1 MSAPPGS
8 ALAPARPEVVTER
21 YPPRRP
27 RWVELATSADHKSV
41 GVLYLGTALSFLVL
55 AVTELVLM
63 RVQLIV
69 PESTTIS
76 PTIFDQL
83 LSAYGATAVVM
94 FAIPLALG
102 LIGYLVPLQIGA
114 RGTAFPR
121 LGALSFWLYLA
132 GGITLYASFLYHPPD
147 AGVSSL
153 PPLSDTVFSPTAG
166 VDAWIAG
173 VGLAVLGFVLFSIN
187 LLATL
192 PTRRTPGMVWRRLP
206 LFSWSGA
213 VIGYVLLIAGAVM
226 VAACAML
233 LIDRQ
238 FDGIF
243 FDAGEGGSPI
253 LWQHL
258 SWLFFTGSYLVV
270 LLFAFGAISEIVP
283 TFSGKPAFSH
293 RTVAGSLVAVGAL
306 GVLAWMQNMYT
317 APIPVG
323 FAYFAMAASVALA
336 VPIGLLLFNWTATL
350 WNGALR
356 VRAPLLF
363 ALGAISTMSFGL
375 AAELAY
381 SVIPIGWQLDST
393 SAAQADTYYALV
405 GGSVFGGFAA
415 LHYWFPKL
423 TGRTMGEGL
432 ARVSFW
438 TLLVGIHALA
448 IPMVLAGLDGQP
460 VDIYKYYDSGSL
472 DAYNLIASVGSFV
485 LALGIL
491 LTLANA
497 AYSARRGVA
506 VGADP
511 WRGTTL
517 EWFATSPPPPHNFDL
532 IPDVRGTEPLR
543 DIREAVRRRTATWEP
558 PPPLERPQPRPAGE
572 PASQPEAEPSSS
584 RE

>member
-1 MSAPPGS
+1 VSAPPPAS
-8 ALAPARPEVVTER
+8 LAPARPEVVTER

-27 RWVELATSADHKSV
+27 RWIELATSADHKVV
-41 GVLYLGTALSFLVL
+41 GALYLGAALSFLVL
-55 AVTELVLM
+55 AVIELVLM

-69 PESTTIS
+69 PESTIIS
-76 PTIFDQL
+76 PEIFDQL
-83 LSAYGATAVVM
+83 LSAYGATAVVL
-94 FAIPLALG
+94 FGVPLVLG
-102 LIGYLVPLQIGA
+102 LIAYIVPLQIGA

-132 GGITLYASFLYHPPD
+132 GGITLYASFLYRPPD
-147 AGVSSL
+147 AGVNPL
-153 PPLSDTVFSPTAG
+153 PPLADTVFSPTAG

-173 VGLAVLGFVLFSIN
+173 VGIAVLGFVLFAIN

-192 PTRRTPGMVWRRLP
+192 HTRRAPGMVWRRLP
-206 LFSWSGA
+206 LFSWSA
-213 VIGYVLLIAGAVM
+213 TVIGYLLLVCGAVM

-238 FDGIF
+238 FDGVF

-258 SWLFFTGSYLVV
+258 SWLFFTGAYLVV
-270 LLFAFGAISEIVP
+270 LLFAFGAISEILP

-293 RTVAGSLVAVGAL
+293 RTIAGAL
-306 GVLAWMQNMYT
+306 AAIGVLGPLAWMQNMYT

-323 FAYFAMAASVALA
+323 FTYFAMAAAVALA
-336 VPIGLLLFNWTATL
+336 VPIGLLLFNWIATL
-350 WNGALR
+350 WGGSLR
-356 VRAPLLF
+356 LRAPLLF

-375 AAELAY
+375 TGELAY
-381 SVIPIGWQLDST
+381 SVIPVGWQLDST
-393 SAAQADTYYALV
+393 TAAQADTYYALV
-405 GGSVFGGFAA
+405 GGAVFGGFAA
-415 LHYWFPKL
+415 LHYWFGKL

-432 ARVSFW
+432 ARASFW
-438 TLLVGIHALA
+438 TLLVGIHAMA

-460 VDIYKYYDSGSL
+460 TDIYKYYEIGSL
-472 DAYNLIASVGSFV
+472 DEYNLIASIGSFV

-497 AYSARRGVA
+497 AYSVRNGVEA
-506 VGADP
+506 GADP

-532 IPDVRGTEPLR
+532 VPDVRGTEPLR
-543 DIREAVRRRTATWEP
+543 DIRESVRRRTETWEP
-558 PPPLERPQPRPAGE
+558 PSPLEQPRA
-572 PASQPEAEPSSS
+572 ADAAADAPEDSSVA
-584 RE
+584 